1 MKLSSRDGKDQSNGL
16 LRRLVRNEDGALII
30 LSLQLFILML
40 VCTGVAIDLVRVEER
55 RTVIQN
61 TLDRAALAAASLSQ
75 DLDPTFVVNDYL
87 EKAGLDYLDIDPVVE
102 EGNFHEWRRV
112 TISAQDKMP
121 TIFKPFTGIEYLT
134 ASGNSQAL
142 ESVGNVEISLVL
154 DISGSMSGTKISKL
168 RTAATDFVGQMFDA
182 VQPASA
188 PAGRLSMSIIPYN
201 QQVVLGSNFSSL
213 WNIST
218 DHTENTC
225 VDVGLLSSGDF
236 EISDTT
242 SLTRTQHGNSS
253 YGSSLENCIE
263 TSAATVL
270 AFSNDETAL
279 KSKVAGLTAGGN
291 TSIDF
296 GARWGLALLDPA
308 SRPVLDA
315 MIDNGWSSSDIAGR
329 PFDYDDGTK
338 QIDEIALKVLVL
350 MTDGENTS
358 AYSTKMKYRT
368 GNAGYTEGGYFVS
381 TKSATA
387 FSTNSSGSTAD
398 WKKLYYYV
406 PGKSAP
412 YYSMKDKVW
421 YSSVSGTKYP
431 ITWPTVWDYSDNLYF
446 IIDTFLKPPIAS
458 LNGWSYDTALSTIY
472 TEMAIQSTN
481 STKNTALYA
490 LCDAAKEKDITV
502 FTIAVETS
510 SSGTAVL
517 KKCASGDAYAYN
529 VTSSDLTTAFASI
542 AASINALRLTN

>member
-1 MKLSSRDGKDQSNGL
+1 MKLSSRDGKDRNSGL

-30 LSLQLFILML
+30 LSLQIFILML

-55 RTVIQN
+55 RAVIQN

-75 DLDPTFVVNDYL
+75 DLDPTFVVDDYL
-87 EKAGLDYLDIDPVVE
+87 KKAGLDYLDIDPVVE

-112 TISAQDKMP
+112 TIVAKDKMP
-121 TIFKPFTGIEYLT
+121 TIFKPFTGLEYLT
-134 ASGNSQAL
+134 ANANSQAL

-154 DISGSMSGTKISKL
+154 DISGSMSGTKIAKL

-182 VQPASA
+182 VQPESA

-201 QQVVLGSNFSSL
+201 QQVVLGSNFASL

-225 VDVGLLSSGDF
+225 VDVVLLPAGKFD
-236 EISDTT
+236 ISNTT
-242 SLTRTQHGNSS
+242 DLTRTQHG
-253 YGSSLENCIE
+253 
-263 TSAATVL
+263 TSAPGTSMANCVETTAATSL

-279 KSKVAGLTAGGN
+279 KNKVAGLTAGGN
-291 TSIDF
+291 TAIDF

-308 SRPVLDA
+308 SRPVLNA
-315 MIDNGWSSSDIAGR
+315 MIANGWSSADIKGR

-338 QIDEIALKVLVL
+338 EIDEISLKVLVL
-350 MTDGENTS
+350 MTDGENTQS
-358 AYSTKMKYRT
+358 YSTKMGYRT

-387 FSTNSSGSTAD
+387 FSANASGTDAD

-412 YYSMKDKVW
+412 YYSMWNKAW

-431 ITWPTVWDYSDNLYF
+431 ITWPTVWDYNDNLYY
-446 IIDTFLKPPIAS
+446 IIETFLMPPIAS
-458 LNGWSYDTALSTIY
+458 LNGWSNDTTRSKIY
-472 TEMAIQSTN
+472 AEMAIQSTN

-502 FTIAVETS
+502 FTIAVETNAT
-510 SSGTAVL
+510 GNAVL
-517 KKCASGDAYAYN
+517 KKCASGDAYAYS
-529 VTSSDLTTAFASI
+529 VTSSELSTAFASI